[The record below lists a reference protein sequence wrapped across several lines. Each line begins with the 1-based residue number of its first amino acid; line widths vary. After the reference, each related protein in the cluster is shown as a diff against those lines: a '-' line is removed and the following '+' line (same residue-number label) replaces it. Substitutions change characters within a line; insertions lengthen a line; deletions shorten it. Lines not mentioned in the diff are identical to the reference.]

1 MRRGSRLGTAGRHG
15 AQTTPCTRCA
25 HSAFGRP
32 YPQIFGYL
40 MYVSH
45 RVATS
50 CRRRAETEQA
60 RRPEPGPEPGT
71 RFSFSNDTVFHLIN
85 PLLQSDLDTRYRLEA
100 L

>member
-1 MRRGSRLGTAGRHG
+1 MRGSRLGTAGRHG

-60 RRPEPGPEPGT
+60 RARTGPEPGT